1 MTSSDHRNGLSY
13 CPRKGNSFKTGLIAY
28 TPQKRKQQ
36 RGNNYLQIPKIWN
49 STIAESVLVTEIQGS
64 PKYTFRFDNSLERTH
79 WKLLYSKSIYYRK
92 RIQIRISKRKRHIG
106 LSLKEGQT
114 QVILSSCPLPWSH
127 GQYYLLLATMYG
139 SLHRVLP
146 TRKALPSFLSD
157 FYWSFII
164 WHNWLITHMVEL
176 TL

>member
-1 MTSSDHRNGLSY
+1 MLLLFNSPRVTSSNHPNGLSY
-13 CPRKGNSFKTGLIAY
+13 CPKKGNSFKTGLITY

-49 STIAESVLVTEIQGS
+49 STIAESVLVTEIQGF

-114 QVILSSCPLPWSH
+114 QVIFSSCPLPWSH
-127 GQYYLLLATMYG
+127 GQYYLLLATM
-139 SLHRVLP
+139 
-146 TRKALPSFLSD
+146 
-157 FYWSFII
+157 
-164 WHNWLITHMVEL
+164 
-176 TL
+176 